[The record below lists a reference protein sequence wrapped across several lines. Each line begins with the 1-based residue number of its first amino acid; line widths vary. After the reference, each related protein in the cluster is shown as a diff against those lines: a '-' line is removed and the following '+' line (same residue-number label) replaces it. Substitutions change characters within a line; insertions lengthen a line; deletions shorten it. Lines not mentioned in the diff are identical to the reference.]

1 MPKLFRRALAAVL
14 LLMFTAQARAAD
26 PLPDA
31 PSATASSSGG
41 AIEPAAAAA
50 GATSEAAALVQPNA
64 IEPYVVVIKPARKP
78 VIDKQ
83 FIWAMSFASAASIAD
98 IESTAGFLKNP
109 LCHESSSAWLV
120 GQRPSR
126 TRMYLTTA
134 AIQAGVSTLS
144 YYLKKKGKRFWWAPA
159 AALGSAQLAAAGW
172 NRFGSTCY

>member
-1 MPKLFRRALAAVL
+1 MRTWWRRALPAVL
-14 LLMFTAQARAAD
+14 LFCSAGHAHATD

-31 PSATASSSGG
+31 PSATVASDVAPRESS
-41 AIEPAAAAA
+41 AFAAA
-50 GATSEAAALVQPNA
+50 VPV
-64 IEPYVVVIKPARKP
+64 EPYVVVIERPVPRP
-78 VIDKQ
+78 VIDRQ
-83 FIWAMSFASAASIAD
+83 FVWAMTFASAASIAD

-126 TRMYLTTA
+126 KRMYLTTA
-134 AIQAGVSTLS
+134 AIQAGVGTLS

-159 AALGSAQLAAAGW
+159 AALGATQLAAAGW